1 MLVKAGPA
9 LACGSFEEKRPI
21 VNKDEPRMNTN
32 KHEDRW
38 AYSND
43 KWNQNASAIVLLW
56 YRFVS
61 FVENLLPIG
70 CHSPQP
76 RIHQPINWCSFVS
89 IRGSSFPSMDIFC
102 WSFVVIPSIVSG
114 KSGLRPPRRGGS
126 FESETGFVSD
136 KSSPRPTGRIIR
148 EQNNQKSIIPSRPW
162 HPVAVNLNALV
173 ALRRSSWPFVDNSFF
188 FCFRRGGSAI
198 SIESI
203 RRLVHEGD

>member
-102 WSFVVIPSIVSG
+102 WSFVVIPSIVS
-114 KSGLRPPRRGGS
+114 
-126 FESETGFVSD
+126 D

-148 EQNNQKSIIPSRPW
+148 EQNNQKSVIPSRAW

-188 FCFRRGGSAI
+188 FCFRRGGSAV
-198 SIESI
+198 SVESF

>member
-21 VNKDEPRMNTN
+21 VKKDEPRMNTN

-61 FVENLLPIG
+61 FVDNLLPIG

-76 RIHQPINWCSFVS
+76 RIRQPINWCSFVS

-114 KSGLRPPRRGGS
+114 KS
-126 FESETGFVSD
+126 
-136 KSSPRPTGRIIR
+136 SPRPTGRIIR
-148 EQNNQKSIIPSRPW
+148 EQNNQKSVIPSRAW

-173 ALRRSSWPFVDNSFF
+173 ALLRSSWPFVDNSFF
-188 FCFRRGGSAI
+188 FRFRRGGSAV
-198 SIESI
+198 SVENF
-203 RRLVHEGD
+203 RRLGHEGD